1 MGNNRGMRWQRNFTA
16 VATLL
21 ALLAMLVVTG
31 ALYSPGARGPYLMDD
46 EFTLADN
53 RALLAPELSWAALR
67 EAALSRAAG
76 PLKRP
81 VAMVSFALNYH
92 FAGSNDAYS
101 IKLTNILLHVLTALG
116 VFLLSRRLLFHLWQD
131 RRAGLNWVA
140 LFIAA
145 LWALHPLHVSTVL
158 YAVQRMTE
166 LAALFS
172 VYAALAYVQ
181 GREKL
186 LRGDAAGFGWIA
198 GALIAGGGLATLSK
212 ESGALLPVLLLAL
225 EAGVFRGAA
234 HPRLQRGARWV
245 LGGTLLLPTLAI
257 LGYLVSVAF
266 VSADGYGNR
275 TFTLDERLL
284 TECRAL
290 FFYLRLILLPD
301 IGAMGLFHDDFAKS
315 ASLTHP
321 LSTPFALLGVVALF
335 GLALYALRRPPLRA
349 LGFGLLW
356 FLAGHLLESTVI
368 GLELVFEHR
377 NYLPS
382 YGPLFALGYYLALG
396 SARLTRVRPAL
407 RGLLLAALVALFAD
421 GLYQR
426 AMQWSSLERFAL
438 AEATQHPR
446 SARAAF
452 QLGYV
457 FSAIGAYDDARRW
470 LDTAVALRPDETGY
484 AIAALTLTYA
494 TGATPGE
501 AALARIEHGLRTH
514 PLNDFV
520 VLQVAALIRLTNA
533 ADRPAYAAATER
545 VLRAFIAAL
554 LERRVYADPAG
565 RARAF
570 HLLGALA
577 LKQGDP
583 GAAVHALERAR
594 AESADGAEAVEL
606 RLALA
611 TVYLAA
617 GAPTKAAAELARLD
631 GAALTAAQQATRAEL
646 RARLAREHG
655 KYRKHRQEP
664 LTK

>member
-1 MGNNRGMRWQRNFTA
+1 MGNNRGMRLQRNSTA
-16 VATLL
+16 VTTLL
-21 ALLAMLVVTG
+21 ALLALLMVTG
-31 ALYSPGARGPYLMDD
+31 ALYHPGARGPYLMDD
-46 EFTLADN
+46 EFTLTDN
-53 RALLAPELSWAALR
+53 RALLAPELTWAALR
-67 EAALSRAAG
+67 EAALSREAG

-81 VAMVSFALNYH
+81 VAMASFALNYH
-92 FAGSNDAYS
+92 FAGSNDVYS
-101 IKLTNILLHVLTALG
+101 IKLTNILLHLLTALG
-116 VFLLSRRLLFHLWQD
+116 VFLLSRRLLFYF
-131 RRAGLNWVA
+131 RPARETGLNWVA

-186 LRGDAAGFGWIA
+186 LRGEAAGFGWIG
-198 GALIAGGGLATLSK
+198 GALIVGGGLATLSK
-212 ESGALLPVLLLAL
+212 ESGALLPVLLLVL
-225 EAGVFRGAA
+225 EAGVFRFAA
-234 HPRLQRGARWV
+234 HPRLVRRTRWM
-245 LGGTLLLPTLAI
+245 LGGTLLLPTLLI

-266 VSADGYGNR
+266 LSADGYANR
-275 TFTLDERLL
+275 TFTPSERLL

-301 IGAMGLFHDDFAKS
+301 IGAMGLFHDDFGKS
-315 ASLTHP
+315 VSLTDP

-335 GLALYALRRPPLRA
+335 GLALYALRRPALRA
-349 LGFGLLW
+349 LGFGALW

-382 YGPLFALGYYLALG
+382 FGPVFALGYYLARAA
-396 SARLTRVRPAL
+396 ARLTRVRPAL

-426 AMQWSSLERFAL
+426 VAQWSSLERFAL

-452 QLGYV
+452 QVGYV
-457 FSAIGAYDDARRW
+457 FSTVGAYDDARRW
-470 LDTAVALRPDETGY
+470 LDTAVALKPDETGY

-494 TGATPGE
+494 TGATPDE
-501 AALARIEHGLRTH
+501 SALARIEHGLRTN

-520 VLQVAALIRLTNA
+520 VLQVAGLIRLTNA

-554 LERRVYADPAG
+554 LEHRVYADPAG

-570 HLLGALA
+570 RLLGALA
-577 LKQGDP
+577 LKQGKP
-583 GAAVHALERAR
+583 GEAVHALERAR
-594 AESADGAEAVEL
+594 AEWPGGAQAVEL

-611 TVYLAA
+611 TVYLADNTPA
-617 GAPTKAAAELARLD
+617 KAEGELARLE
-631 GAALTAAQQATRAEL
+631 GATLTAAQQATLAQL
-646 RARLAREHG
+646 RARLVRANT
-655 KYRKHRQEP
+655 KHQRRQ
-664 LTK
+664 